1 MATKT
6 ASIMTVADKL
16 DALYKLQTVDSQIDE
31 IRRVRGELP
40 MEVSDL
46 EDIIAG
52 LETRTNNL
60 DEEIEGYKTDISNNK
75 LAIKEAQALL
85 KKYNKQ
91 QGNVKNNR
99 EFDALTKEIELQ
111 TLEIELAKKKIKD
124 AEEKVEN
131 KAIYLTE
138 SSDIL
143 KDRSKEL
150 KTKKK
155 ELDNLIAE
163 TEKDEESLLKKSKKA
178 KNSLDDRL
186 VTAYERV
193 RNAYKNGLAVV
204 TVARQSCG
212 GCYNKIPPQLQL
224 EIRTRKKINTC
235 EHCGRILVAMEEKE

>member
-1 MATKT
+1 MAKSAT
-6 ASIMTVADKL
+6 SNLMTVADKL
-16 DALYKLQTVDSQIDE
+16 DSLYKLQTIDSKIDE

-40 MEVSDL
+40 MEVDDL

-52 LETRTNNL
+52 LETRISKL
-60 DEEIEGYKTDISNNK
+60 QEETDGFTTDVTNNK

-124 AEEKVEN
+124 AETSVEN
-131 KAIYLTE
+131 KAEYLKE
-138 SSDIL
+138 SKDIL

-150 KTKKK
+150 KAKKK
-155 ELDNLIAE
+155 ELDSLIAE
-163 TEKDEESLLKKSKKA
+163 TEKEEESLLKKSKKA
-178 KNSLDDRL
+178 KNSLEDRL
-186 VTAYERV
+186 VNAYERV
-193 RNAYKNGLAVV
+193 RGAYKNGLAVV
-204 TVARQSCG
+204 TVERQSCG

-235 EHCGRILVAMEEKE
+235 EHCGRILVAVEE

>member
-1 MATKT
+1 MAKT
-6 ASIMTVADKL
+6 AASNLMTVADKL
-16 DALYKLQTVDSQIDE
+16 DSLYKLQNIDSKIDD

-40 MEVSDL
+40 MEVDDL

-52 LETRTNNL
+52 LETRIAKLEGETEGFNTNV
-60 DEEIEGYKTDISNNK
+60 TNNK

-124 AEEKVEN
+124 AEASVES
-131 KAIYLTE
+131 KAEYLKE
-138 SSDIL
+138 SKDIL
-143 KDRSKEL
+143 KDRAKEL

-155 ELDNLIAE
+155 ELDSLIAE
-163 TEKDEESLLKKSKKA
+163 TEKEEESLLKKSKRA
-178 KNSLDDRL
+178 KSGLEDRL
-186 VTAYERV
+186 VNAYERV

-204 TVARQSCG
+204 TVERQSCG

-224 EIRTRKKINTC
+224 EIRTRKKINIC
-235 EHCGRILVAMEEKE
+235 EHCGRILVAVAE